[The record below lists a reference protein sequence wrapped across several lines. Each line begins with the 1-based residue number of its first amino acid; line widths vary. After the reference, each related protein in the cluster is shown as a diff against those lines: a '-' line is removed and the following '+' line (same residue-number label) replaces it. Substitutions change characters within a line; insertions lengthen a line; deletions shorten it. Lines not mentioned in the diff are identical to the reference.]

1 MMLSPDSIPAVA
13 GHHILIIG
21 AGIGGLC
28 LAQGLQRRGIPFTVY
43 ERDPSPDHR
52 KQGYRLRINADGY
65 KGLEACL
72 TPERLAFYEASCA
85 RGPTGFRFI
94 DALDGSDYEPTM
106 VAKGM
111 HLPPP
116 GLGSDGKPPAISE
129 AGTADRRVLRAALL
143 AGIEDSV
150 VFGQELVAFKV
161 VEGGEGGRTV
171 VATFASGLV
180 AKGALLVGADGVHSR
195 VRRSLLPD
203 RAFLDTDGR
212 AIYGKTALTPA
223 ARHALHPLLLA
234 GTAAAL
240 QKPPAGPVLSLFSEP
255 VVFPNPP
262 HALAPPAGCA
272 AAARLPETQDYL
284 YWVLV
289 ARSATFTA
297 ASAAAP
303 GDDDDTDKEPPL
315 PRPGADAQSLARRLT
330 ASWDPRVRAVFT
342 ANGNTD
348 AAATSATRI
357 TTSPPTAGPW
367 RTVPGVTLLGDA
379 IHAMSPTAGVGANAA
394 LMDCKLL
401 VERIDA
407 FLRGDVEGAGGIGD
421 AVVIGAFEEEMWR
434 KAEVSIRMSRRG
446 GVTLYDQTPFEECR
460 VVDNYE

>member
-1 MMLSPDSIPAVA
+1 MLSPDSIPAVA

-28 LAQGLQRRGIPFTVY
+28 LAQGLQRRGIPFHH
-43 ERDPSPDHR
+43 HR

-72 TPERLAFYEASCA
+72 TSERLAFYEASCA

-240 QKPPAGPVLSLFSEP
+240 QKPPAWPRPLPAV
-255 VVFPNPP
+255 PP
-262 HALAPPAGCA
+262 PPASRKLKTTSTGCSS
-272 AAARLPETQDYL
+272 P
-284 YWVLV
+284 
-289 ARSATFTA
+289 
-297 ASAAAP
+297 AP
-303 GDDDDTDKEPPL
+303 RPSPPL
-315 PRPGADAQSLARRLT
+315 PPPPPATTTTPTRSHLFRAPAPTRNPSPAASPRPGTRA
-330 ASWDPRVRAVFT
+330 VRAVFT

-357 TTSPPTAGPW
+357 TTSPPAAGPW

-446 GVTLYDQTPFEECR
+446 GVTLYDQPPFEECR
-460 VVDNYE
+460 VVENYE